1 MDNTN
6 PAHKQLELNSLIEFS
21 QLISSKLDLKYILNN
36 ILLSIMG
43 KMLISKGMT
52 LLHFNN
58 NNNNDNDNVKE
69 KNIYSVEAAKGI
81 DSKFLN
87 TLVEIDFP
95 KVPVFNLN
103 EMDSSNDFI
112 NNSGF
117 QYFFKIYF
125 QNKYLGIL
133 CFGKK
138 LNNSELSKGEVI
150 FIETMLNIS
159 ASAIENTIKFNE
171 VSILNNNLNN
181 KIRQLKSLFE
191 LSKEFNSNFTNK
203 ENIIKLLNYTL
214 LGNFG
219 IRDFI
224 ILSRDKNGEFYLLK
238 DNKNLD
244 FTRFDLNQ
252 LFPKDKIASIF
263 KSTIKISENSD
274 ILFVKYLAENGFELM
289 IPTVIKNELENVI
302 CLGKKLNKSNYSETD
317 IEFLESI
324 VNLSLISIQNSNLFQ
339 EYLDKQKI
347 ENELKIAREIQLALL
362 PTNIPEIKG
371 YEISGMN
378 LPALQ
383 VGGDYYDIIKLTET
397 KFAIVIADVSGK
409 GTPASLL
416 MANIQSAVHSYLKL
430 YEEGSFE
437 LSKVTEKINELI
449 YENTASDKFIT
460 FFWGI
465 LDSEK
470 NTFEYINAGHN
481 PPIFLQNNKLVQ
493 LTDGGFMIGIM
504 DTGVVYEVGNIEIG
518 NNDSIV
524 FYTDGVTEANSKD
537 GEEFGEEKL
546 SDILIENKN
555 LNAEEILGKIK
566 ESIVDFT
573 KDTPQYDDITMIV
586 LKKI

>member
-1 MDNTN
+1 
-6 PAHKQLELNSLIEFS
+6 
-21 QLISSKLDLKYILNN
+21 
-36 ILLSIMG
+36 
-43 KMLISKGMT
+43 
-52 LLHFNN
+52 
-58 NNNNDNDNVKE
+58 
-69 KNIYSVEAAKGI
+69 
-81 DSKFLN
+81 
-87 TLVEIDFP
+87 
-95 KVPVFNLN
+95 
-103 EMDSSNDFI
+103 
-112 NNSGF
+112 
-117 QYFFKIYF
+117 
-125 QNKYLGIL
+125 
-133 CFGKK
+133 
-138 LNNSELSKGEVI
+138 
-150 FIETMLNIS
+150 
-159 ASAIENTIKFNE
+159 
-171 VSILNNNLNN
+171 
-181 KIRQLKSLFE
+181 
-191 LSKEFNSNFTNK
+191 
-203 ENIIKLLNYTL
+203 
-214 LGNFG
+214 
-219 IRDFI
+219 
-224 ILSRDKNGEFYLLK
+224 
-238 DNKNLD
+238 
-244 FTRFDLNQ
+244 
-252 LFPKDKIASIF
+252 
-263 KSTIKISENSD
+263 
-274 ILFVKYLAENGFELM
+274 
-289 IPTVIKNELENVI
+289 
-302 CLGKKLNKSNYSETD
+302 SETD

-378 LPALQ
+378 LPAMQ

-546 SDILIENKN
+546 SDILTENKN

>member
-52 LLHFNN
+52 LLHFN

-546 SDILIENKN
+546 SDILTENKN